1 MRTVKLVSSLAVALL
16 MPACGGST
24 AEDSSKLVT
33 SAAALTTGVSRGCSF
48 TVSYKEVAPPFPPTY
63 VPVITRQPSATCPWG
78 PGSVELPG
86 AYAVPQLSLV
96 ANDLGVA
103 VSYTNRY
110 SPSGS
115 SGTRLEIRQLAP
127 DTLKV
132 VRSETLHADVD
143 TRPSYV
149 NGSLS
154 IQTDGTTLKV
164 QGERGGRFYALGE
177 QTFGGKYYVVT
188 YPDFFT
194 STTAPTLVASETPI
208 QVQEGAWAANGNLT
222 YGRSGHTATILNG
235 TGDVL
240 VVSGTFAEVYNPY
253 LNSSTLTGSPLFP
266 RTLHTATALPSGKV
280 LVTGGLNN
288 TGWSDTAEVY
298 DQATGTWTSAGTM
311 SQPRGNHTM
320 TVLGSGKVLVVGGHS
335 STGETSSVDVYDPET
350 NEWSPAA
357 PLPAARAGH
366 TATELYSGKVLVT
379 GGTSA
384 SSARREAME
393 YDPATNTWTTFVT
406 SMPRARSGH
415 LAVRLYSGRVMIVG
429 GGHDTVDFYDPY
441 SGFIW
446 LPGPSLPGAAS
457 AVSAT
462 MLYSGEVLV
471 TTASGQ
477 AYLYAPSTDAWLSAG
492 TLSAPLAGH
501 AATLL
506 HTGEVL
512 VTGGSVSGT
521 TVSTVQRYT
530 R

>member
-16 MPACGGST
+16 MPACGGPT
-24 AEDSSKLVT
+24 AENPSKLVT
-33 SAAALTTGVSRGCSF
+33 SAAALTTGVSRGCTF
-48 TVSYKEVAPPFPPTY
+48 TLSYREIAPPYPPTY
-63 VPVITRQPSATCPWG
+63 VPVITRQASASCPWG
-78 PGSVELPG
+78 AASVELPG
-86 AYAVPQLSLV
+86 GYAPPHLSLA

-103 VSYTNRY
+103 VGYTNRY

-115 SGTRLEIRQLAP
+115 AGSWLEIRHLAP
-127 DTLKV
+127 DTLAV
-132 VRSETLHADVD
+132 VRSVTLQSHFES
-143 TRPSYV
+143 RPSYV
-149 NGSLS
+149 DGELSLQS
-154 IQTDGTTLKV
+154 DGTTLEV
-164 QGERGGRFYALGE
+164 QGEKGGNFPE
-177 QTFGGKYYVVT
+177 ETSFGGKYFVAT

-194 STTAPTLVASETPI
+194 STTAPNIVVSVTRT
-208 QVQEGAWAANGNLT
+208 QEQAGTWAANGNLT
-222 YGRSGHTATILNG
+222 YARSGHTATLLNG

-240 VVSGTFAEVYNPY
+240 VVSGASAEVYNPY
-253 LNSSTLTGSPLFP
+253 LDVSALTSAPLFP
-266 RTLHTATALPSGKV
+266 RTLHAATSLPSGKV
-280 LVTGGLNN
+280 LVTGGLSNA
-288 TGWSDTAEVY
+288 GWSNTAEVF
-298 DQATGTWTSAGTM
+298 DPATGTWTSAGTM

-335 STGETSSVDVYDPET
+335 TTGETSSVDVYDPEK

-357 PLPAARAGH
+357 PMPLARAGH

-415 LAVRLYSGRVMIVG
+415 LAVRLYSGKVLIIG
-429 GGHDTVDFYDPY
+429 GGHDVVDIHDPY
-441 SGFIW
+441 SGYIW
-446 LPGPSLPGAAS
+446 TPGAILPGGAS

-471 TTASGQ
+471 TTAGGQ
-477 AYLYAPSTDAWLSAG
+477 AYLYDPSTDAWMSAG
-492 TLSAPLAGH
+492 ALSAPLQGH
-501 AATLL
+501 AATML

-512 VTGGSVSGT
+512 VTGGSTSST
-521 TVSTVQRYT
+521 AVSTVQRYT